1 MSDRSVFI
9 ATPAYGGQVA
19 IQYVGSLLGTCA
31 SLNSAG
37 IQVITSLVHGGPYIE
52 SERNHA
58 IKRFLDTDCTH
69 LLFIDSDLEFQH
81 DAALRLLNR
90 DKPIIAGLYPFK
102 SDEAPG
108 FPVRPIGEEKDGLL
122 QCEGVPTGFMLVKR
136 EVIEA
141 LVMAYPEL
149 AYTENQIKLV
159 ALFQNITK
167 DGQFWGEDYIFCQRW
182 SAIGGEL
189 WAETDL
195 TFSHCG
201 SKAWKGNYSKRG

>member
-1 MSDRSVFI
+1 MENRSVFI

-19 IQYVGSLLGTCA
+19 IQYVGSLLATCSNLTCA
-31 SLNSAG
+31 G
-37 IQVITSLVHGGPYIE
+37 VKVVTSLVHGGPYIE

-58 IKRFLDTDCTH
+58 IRRFLATDCTH
-69 LLFIDSDLEFQH
+69 LLFIDSDLEWQA

-102 SDEAPG
+102 SDKAPG
-108 FPVRPIGEEKDGLL
+108 FPVRPYGIETDGILP
-122 QCEGVPTGFMLVKR
+122 CEGLPTGFMLIKR
-136 EVIEA
+136 EAIEQMIA
-141 LVMAYPEL
+141 AYPEL
-149 AYTENQIKLV
+149 EYTENGNKL
-159 ALFQNITK
+159 ACLFQNITK

-182 SAIGGEL
+182 TALGGEL